1 MPPLEGR
8 WHGVSRDGR
17 VSTPQ
22 SAALTAPL
30 MGSLIPLLE
39 EHTMKL
45 PLSTRLLAC
54 AQFVKPGDRV
64 ADVGCDHGYLGI
76 HLLQSGI
83 ASSVIESDVAEGPLQ
98 SAMRNAVKFG
108 TKSKMT
114 FHLSDGL
121 QNIPRDFD
129 CVVCAGMGADTI
141 MSIIHHASHWLKD
154 PKYRLIL
161 QCQSKR
167 PELRQWLY
175 DEGFRI
181 NRETLAKDGKF
192 VYSIMEVVFDPGHG
206 ISPAET
212 YITKQLLE
220 DNHPLLPE
228 YYQRVKHG
236 VELTIFGLNRS
247 GSDQLPI
254 YENILSDLTAME
266 DQIYGNRQ

>member
-1 MPPLEGR
+1 MK
-8 WHGVSRDGR
+8 
-17 VSTPQ
+17 
-22 SAALTAPL
+22 
-30 MGSLIPLLE
+30 IPL
-39 EHTMKL
+39 
-45 PLSTRLLAC
+45 SDRLLAC
-54 AQFVKPGDRV
+54 CNFVKRGDRV

-76 HLLQSGI
+76 YLLTNGV
-83 ASSVIESDVAEGPLQ
+83 AKSVIESDVAEGPLQ

-108 TKSKMT
+108 TKNKMS
-114 FHLSDGL
+114 FHLSDGV

-129 CVVCAGMGADTI
+129 TMVCAGMGADTI
-141 MSIIHHASHWLKD
+141 ISILTAAPWLRD
-154 PKYRLIL
+154 GRYRLIL

-192 VYSIMEVVFDPGHG
+192 VYTIMEVVYDSGHG
-206 ISPAET
+206 ITPAET

-236 VELTIFGLNRS
+236 VELTVFGMKRAND
-247 GSDQLPI
+247 DQLPI
-254 YENILSDLTAME
+254 YETILSDLTAME
-266 DQIYGNRQ
+266 ERIYGNRT